1 MKETIKSLCENRY
14 VVGAI
19 YALMV
24 LVVAIPIMGS
34 ILKSG
39 VDCDSA
45 YYLCIG
51 ERIVDG
57 YMPYTDMGFLGYA
70 PLWFYIEA
78 GYKILFNI
86 PNGIY
91 WPYLILFYAFQ
102 IAGAYFL
109 YRLIRSLDIKKSI
122 ALFAGWLYLLM
133 SHWMQGNDV
142 LLEVP
147 CMTFCILA
155 CWLVIEFKD
164 RSWLYYMWIGAF
176 ATCSFLVKQYGLGT
190 FALCLYLMLF
200 LSKCNWKQFT
210 AFFVGYLIPIGI
222 CLLIWKESFV
232 HSVLMNGYGTQTAL
246 DAGYDTSLS
255 QKMQSILSAL
265 NYFCYMVCPVVY
277 VGWLFAPL
285 AYCKKRLAQLIF
297 AYCGILG
304 YSLVFYF
311 SGGGLHYFQNL
322 LPFAVLLIAELLYIT
337 KDTNWK
343 YLVYVMVVWV
353 VLVSGYKTYYNRVH
367 KQYVKGTQRIDQQE
381 LSRDIRQYVKD
392 DETIFIVHGGLYH
405 LYFTADV
412 LPPNMNTIGY
422 SFGPLGL
429 NERTAGEQIQA
440 ADWVIRFSKDY
451 EYERFFTDSLKHE
464 LEKYP
469 SISLRDSAILLHKIH

>member
-1 MKETIKSLCENRY
+1 
-14 VVGAI
+14 
-19 YALMV
+19 
-24 LVVAIPIMGS
+24 
-34 ILKSG
+34 
-39 VDCDSA
+39 
-45 YYLCIG
+45 
-51 ERIVDG
+51 
-57 YMPYTDMGFLGYA
+57 
-70 PLWFYIEA
+70 
-78 GYKILFNI
+78 
-86 PNGIY
+86 
-91 WPYLILFYAFQ
+91 
-102 IAGAYFL
+102 
-109 YRLIRSLDIKKSI
+109 
-122 ALFAGWLYLLM
+122 
-133 SHWMQGNDV
+133 
-142 LLEVP
+142 
-147 CMTFCILA
+147 MTFCILA
-155 CWLVIEFKD
+155 CWLVLEFKD
-164 RSWLYYMWIGAF
+164 KGWWHYIWIGCL

-200 LSKCNWKQFT
+200 ISKCNWKQFL
-210 AFFVGYLIPIGI
+210 AFIVGYMIPICL
-222 CLLIWKESFV
+222 CLLIWKDAFV
-232 HSVLMNGYGTQTAL
+232 HSILMNGYGTQTAV

-322 LPFAVLLIAELLYIT
+322 LPFAVLLIAELLHIT

-343 YLVYVMVVWV
+343 YSVYVMVVWV

-405 LYFTADV
+405 LYFTADM

-429 NERTAGEQIQA
+429 NEHTAMEQIQA
-440 ADWVIRFSKDY
+440 ADWVIRFSRDY
-451 EYERFFTDSLKHE
+451 EFERFFTDSLKHE

-469 SISLRDSAILLHKIH
+469 VICLRDSAILLHKMR

>member
-1 MKETIKSLCENRY
+1 MMINDLKNVCQKKWVTY
-14 VVGAI
+14 AFYAI
-19 YALMV
+19 MA
-24 LVVAIPIMGS
+24 LVVAIPIIGS
-34 ILKSG
+34 ILTSG

-45 YYLCIG
+45 YYICIA
-51 ERIVDG
+51 ERITEG
-57 YMPYTDMGFLGYA
+57 YVPYETIRIGYT
-70 PLWFYIEA
+70 PLWMYIMA
-78 GYKILFNI
+78 AFKMLFHI
-86 PNGIY
+86 PNGLY
-91 WPYLILFYAFQ
+91 WQYLLLFYTFQ

-109 YRLIRSLDIKKSI
+109 YRLIRCLDIKKSI
-122 ALFAGWLYLLM
+122 ALFSGWLYLLM

-155 CWLVIEFKD
+155 CWLVLEFKD
-164 RSWLYYMWIGAF
+164 KGWWHYIWIGCL

-200 LSKCNWKQFT
+200 ISKCNWKQFL
-210 AFFVGYLIPIGI
+210 AFIVGYMIPICL
-222 CLLIWKESFV
+222 CLLIWKDAFV
-232 HSVLMNGYGTQTAL
+232 HSILMNGYGTQTAV

-322 LPFAVLLIAELLYIT
+322 LPFAVLLIAELLHIT

-343 YLVYVMVVWV
+343 YSVYVMVVWV
-353 VLVSGYKTYYNRVH
+353 VFVSGYKTYYNRVH

-405 LYFTADV
+405 LYFTADM

-429 NERTAGEQIQA
+429 NEHTAMKQIQA
-440 ADWVIRFSKDY
+440 ADWVIRFSRDY
-451 EYERFFTDSLKHE
+451 EFERFFTDSLKHE

-469 SISLRDSAILLHKIH
+469 VICLRDSAILLHKMR